1 MYPLTKIVANINRT
15 NKEIASKVD
24 ELVDMLGQLRA
35 TTPEAQ
41 EELENF
47 LAEFEK

>member
-1 MYPLTKIVANINRT
+1 
-15 NKEIASKVD
+15 
-24 ELVDMLGQLRA
+24 MLGQLIG

-41 EELENF
+41 EELEQF

>member
-1 MYPLTKIVANINRT
+1 MNDGIVGFYDDYKIEAPAVTGWGDI
-15 NKEIASKVD
+15 
-24 ELVDMLGQLRA
+24 DMLGQLIG

-41 EELENF
+41 EELEQF